1 MKVSLIVLQ
10 MWKHLT
16 EVNILLRRWLMLKFV
31 EMDSPGRL
39 LCIGRDEKLARF
51 GTSLGVGDINKD
63 GLLDL
68 VVGEPYAGYQDLQYG
83 GGVAVLL
90 GNLGEGGP

>member
-1 MKVSLIVLQ
+1 
-10 MWKHLT
+10 
-16 EVNILLRRWLMLKFV
+16 MLKLV

-39 LCIGRDEKLARF
+39 CFESDEELSRF
-51 GTSLGVGDINKD
+51 GTSLGVADLNKD
-63 GLLDL
+63 GFLDL

>member
-1 MKVSLIVLQ
+1 
-10 MWKHLT
+10 
-16 EVNILLRRWLMLKFV
+16 MLKLV
-31 EMDSPGRL
+31 ERDSPGW
-39 LCIGRDEKLARF
+39 LCFGRDEKLARF
-51 GTSLGVGDINKD
+51 GTSLGVGDFNKD

>member
-1 MKVSLIVLQ
+1 MKVLLIVLQ

-39 LCIGRDEKLARF
+39 CFGRDEKLSRF
-51 GTSLGVGDINKD
+51 GTSLGVGDFNKD

-90 GNLGEGGP
+90 GNLGEGDP